1 MKELDIT
8 VQVLND
14 MVNQY
19 KNAPYM
25 GNQTEELKKRFKYCR
40 EGLEVFKENLLKEL
54 RKHIVD
60 EDEGTKF
67 YRYGK
72 FITLLEKVDE

>member
-1 MKELDIT
+1 MKELEIT

-14 MVNQY
+14 MINQY

-40 EGLEVFKENLLKEL
+40 EGLEVFRENLLKEL
-54 RKHIVD
+54 RKHID
-60 EDEGTKF
+60 GEGTKF
-67 YRYGK
+67 YKYYKYIG
-72 FITLLEKVDE
+72 LLRDTNE